1 MNASLGGH
9 PTYLLDRA
17 ALPGSER
24 LAVAREG
31 GAYRALEKALRGM
44 KPAEVTE
51 VVKASGLRGRGGAGF
66 PTGLKWTFMPP
77 PGDPRPRYF
86 LLNADESEPGTF
98 KDRVLLERD
107 PHLVIEGLA
116 LASYAIG
123 ARTCYVYMRGEFR
136 RPKRIFEAAI
146 AEAREAGF
154 LGKNLLGRGFDLE
167 VVVHRGAG
175 AYIAG
180 EETGAM
186 ESIEGKPARPRPK
199 PPFPAGFGLWGCPTT
214 INNVE
219 TVANVPAIVERGS
232 EWYRRIG
239 TDKSPGNFLCG
250 VSGRVNRPG
259 VFELPLGTRVRAIL
273 EGPAGGVRGTL
284 KAFYPGGSS
293 TGILPAAHADV
304 AMDHEALRAVGAMLG
319 TGGITVLDDTAC
331 VVRASAVL
339 ARFYEHETCGQ
350 CSQCRLGCEWMRRLL
365 DRIEGGAGRR
375 EDLDLLLDLG
385 ANMSGGKTICAFAD
399 GAAIPLVSAVRHF
412 REEFEA
418 HVREGRC
425 PFPEDPGA

>member
-1 MNASLGGH
+1 MTGPSDGGS
-9 PTYLLDRA
+9 TYLLDRA
-17 ALPGSER
+17 EIPGAER
-24 LAVAREG
+24 LSVAREH

-44 KPAEVTE
+44 KPADVTE
-51 VVKASGLRGRGGAGF
+51 AVKASGLRGRGGAGF

-77 PGDPRPRYF
+77 PADPRSRYF

-136 RPKRIFEAAI
+136 RPKRIFEAALG
-146 AEAREAGF
+146 EAREAGL
-154 LGKNLLGRGFDLE
+154 LGKDLLGSGFDLE
-167 VVVHRGAG
+167 VFVHRGAG

-199 PPFPAGFGLWGCPTT
+199 PPFPAGHGLWGCPTT

-219 TVANVPAIVERGS
+219 TVANVPAIVERGA

-250 VSGRVNRPG
+250 VSGHVNRPG
-259 VFELPLGTRVRAIL
+259 VYERPLGTSVRAIL
-273 EGPAGGVRGTL
+273 EGPAGGVQGRL

-293 TGILPAAHADV
+293 TGILPARHVDV
-304 AMDHEALRAVGAMLG
+304 AMDHESLRAVGSMLG
-319 TGGITVLDDTAC
+319 TGGITVLNDTAC
-331 VVRASAVL
+331 VVRTAAVL
-339 ARFYEHETCGQ
+339 ARFYDHETCGQ
-350 CSQCRLGCEWMRRLL
+350 CSQCRVGCAWTRALL
-365 DRIEGGAGRR
+365 DRIEGGAGRL

-385 ANMSGGKTICAFAD
+385 SGMSGGKTICAFAD
-399 GAAIPLVSAVRHF
+399 GAAIPLLSAVRLF
-412 REEFEA
+412 SSEFEA

-425 PFPEDPGA
+425 PFPEEPEA